1 MEGRLGLCVQAEK
14 EAARGPVSGKKKNAE
29 EEEEEADPTVSGGGY
44 MPSCIFCRLYS

>member
-29 EEEEEADPTVSGGGY
+29 EEEEADPTVSGGGN
-44 MPSCIFCRLYS
+44 MPSCNV